1 LSLDDNISYTLYPQ
15 SLSAAVQPGGALRK
29 LTYELHDVRD
39 AVRTLTDVLLS
50 DYGEVIFSRACGR
63 CGRCCK
69 CRTVILSARELSGIS
84 RHMGIPEELFR
95 ERYTV
100 PAATWNRR
108 DGALALRDG
117 KCIFLETGSSGSCR
131 CAIYPARPSSC
142 REIMPEPERCRRDPG
157 MLLTLVEKLEVGP
170 EGLSCHLASGD
181 IHKIEQKTLKL
192 QDALKRLGCVVRPY
206 LGMKHSE
213 LDQISGDAHRVL
225 DWLLSSFEA
234 GKPREMLLPRFLAMK
249 EVVDDIDTHTPL
261 REKNLQ
267 DLELLW
273 SKVRHLNCLFDSV
286 DDDRKAVET
295 EGGAR
300 QEAPVTICF
309 LPTELSVEM
318 NCHDEPQITT
328 LHYERNSR
336 LADTVREF
344 IEALVGSGD
353 PGLLDVLGHE
363 DPYCVQC
370 GACCGPAYDQEITA
384 SDIERIANHL
394 QISEQELR
402 EKHMLPGERSWNR
415 RDGLIRKREDEGH
428 EGDCTFLDSISPVES
443 KCRIYSARPQMC
455 RDYQVNNRLCRKK
468 SLLLKGHEHAG
479 NIISCRVADGMV
491 SLTTHHTV
499 INNREPFSI
508 PLKDN
513 DRLLEL
519 FSKVKAEVGSILT
532 SEAI

>member
-1 LSLDDNISYTLYPQ
+1 
-15 SLSAAVQPGGALRK
+15 
-29 LTYELHDVRD
+29 
-39 AVRTLTDVLLS
+39 
-50 DYGEVIFSRACGR
+50 
-63 CGRCCK
+63 
-69 CRTVILSARELSGIS
+69 
-84 RHMGIPEELFR
+84 
-95 ERYTV
+95 
-100 PAATWNRR
+100 
-108 DGALALRDG
+108 
-117 KCIFLETGSSGSCR
+117 
-131 CAIYPARPSSC
+131 
-142 REIMPEPERCRRDPG
+142 
-157 MLLTLVEKLEVGP
+157 
-170 EGLSCHLASGD
+170 
-181 IHKIEQKTLKL
+181 
-192 QDALKRLGCVVRPY
+192 
-206 LGMKHSE
+206 MKHSE

-225 DWLLSSFEA
+225 DWLLSGFEA

-273 SKVRHLNCLFDSV
+273 SKVRHLNDLFGSGDDS
-286 DDDRKAVET
+286 RETPGKAC
-295 EGGAR
+295 GAIE
-300 QEAPVTICF
+300 EAPVTICF
-309 LPTELSVEM
+309 LPTELSVETESA
-318 NCHDEPQITT
+318 DEHRVTT
-328 LHYERNSR
+328 VDYDRHGR
-336 LADTVREF
+336 LLELVREF

-353 PGLLDVLGHE
+353 PGLVDALGHQ

-384 SDIERIANHL
+384 SDIERIADYL

-402 EKHMLPGERSWNR
+402 EKHILPGERSWNR

-428 EGDCTFLDSISPVES
+428 EGNCTFLDSISPVES

-468 SLLLKGHEHAG
+468 SLLLKGYEHTG
-479 NIISCRVADGMV
+479 NIVSCRVADGMV

-499 INNREPFSI
+499 SNNREPFSI